1 MMHNK
6 YIFETFSSDQ
16 TSFDQEFTKY
26 LNERRREGWKVKDC
40 SYRHEG
46 GSQTMA
52 SCLFKMKG

>member
-6 YIFETFSSDQ
+6 YLFETFSSDQ

-26 LNERRREGWKVKDC
+26 LNERRRDGWKVKDC
-40 SYRHEG
+40 SYRSEG

-52 SCLFKMKG
+52 SCLFKMKC